1 MNFIEILQRAQF
13 LFSQRTDCREELC
26 DMATH
31 IGYPLAKSTA
41 KGSGS
46 TVYKGFLTS
55 LGNYMENQPQGK
67 TLRHQL
73 RIEPR
78 ELNYEYVTIQ
88 YD

>member
-1 MNFIEILQRAQF
+1 MNFIEILQRAEF
-13 LFSQRTDCREELC
+13 LFKQRTDCREELC
-26 DMATH
+26 DLAAN
-31 IGYPLAKSTA
+31 IGHSLAKSTA
-41 KGSGS
+41 KGTGA

-73 RIEPR
+73 RIAPR
-78 ELNYEYVTIQ
+78 VLNYEYVTIQ